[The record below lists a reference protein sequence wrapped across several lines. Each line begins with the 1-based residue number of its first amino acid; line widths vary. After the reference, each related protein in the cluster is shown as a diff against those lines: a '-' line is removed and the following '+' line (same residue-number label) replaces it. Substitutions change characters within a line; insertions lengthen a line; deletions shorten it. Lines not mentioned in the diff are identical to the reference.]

1 MTALLLSHSGQ
12 QDKVAT
18 AVAECRRLGIKVLP
32 PDVNRSEASF
42 TIEDSAEPA
51 IRFGLAAIKNVGAG
65 AVASVVEARKKG
77 GPFKSIEDFCRRA
90 DLRGMNKRVM
100 ESLIKAGALD
110 CLAGRGALLN
120 QIDRIMSLAQ
130 REQSLRESGQSTMFD
145 LFGATTQTPLPEMK
159 LEEVEVSY
167 RDKLAWEKDLIGV
180 YLSGH
185 PFYQAAKELKSS
197 TTAFCGEINADMVG
211 QTVTVAG
218 QVVSI
223 RQGLTKSRQ
232 PFVSAVLEDLDGSV
246 EVTCWS
252 NVYQQTQELWIEGNI
267 LLIQGKVRARND
279 GAQLICDQARQYE
292 PGKEKPPE
300 PPPKPQPRRLRLLLS
315 IAQTENEQEDLERL
329 TGTVETLK
337 SHPGEDEVSLT
348 IISDSERIRLDLPNV
363 AVAYSPELHQRLAEL
378 VGEKN
383 LRLESLPS

>member
-1 MTALLLSHSGQ
+1 M
-12 QDKVAT
+12 D
-18 AVAECRRLGIKVLP
+18 IKVLP

-42 TIEDSAEPA
+42 SIEDSGESA
-51 IRFGLAAIKNVGAG
+51 IRFGLSDIKNVGAG
-65 AVASVVEARKKG
+65 AITPIVEARKKG
-77 GPFKSIEDFCRRA
+77 GPFKSLEDFCRRA
-90 DLRGMNKRVM
+90 DLRGMNKKVM

-120 QIDRIMSLAQ
+120 QLDRIMSLSQ
-130 REQSLRESGQSTMFD
+130 REQSLRESGQATMFD
-145 LFGATTQTPLPEMK
+145 LWGATTPTPLPEIQ
-159 LEEVEVSY
+159 LENVEVSY
-167 RDKLAWEKDLIGV
+167 RDRLAWEKELIGV

-185 PFYQAAKELKSS
+185 PFYQAARELKSS

-218 QVVSI
+218 QVVSA

-232 PFVSAVLEDLDGSV
+232 PFVSATLEDLDGSV

-252 NVYQQTQELWIEGNI
+252 SVYQQTQDLWIEGNI

-279 GAQLICDQARQYE
+279 GAQLICDQVRQYE
-292 PGKEKPPE
+292 PGKEKPPPE
-300 PPPKPQPRRLRLLLS
+300 PQAKRHRLL
-315 IAQTENEQEDLERL
+315 IAIVQTDNEQEDLKRL
-329 TGTVETLK
+329 IHIVETLK

-348 IISDSERIRLDLPNV
+348 IISNSEKVRMDLPNV
-363 AVAYSPELHQRLAEL
+363 TISCSPDLQSRLAEL